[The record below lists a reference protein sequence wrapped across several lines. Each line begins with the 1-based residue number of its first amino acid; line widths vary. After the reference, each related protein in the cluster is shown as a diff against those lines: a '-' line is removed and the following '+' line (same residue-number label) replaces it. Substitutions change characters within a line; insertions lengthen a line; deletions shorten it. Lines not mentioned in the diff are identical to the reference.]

1 MKGTINLVKQM
12 RTGTRLLLLTFVI
25 VAAIVLLG
33 ARNSDTKITK
43 VTSQLTSRSVRGIK
57 QQYQQSKTATIFL
70 HGYNGGAYSTNYLIH
85 KAEQTGAAQ
94 KALVVHVYKNGV
106 MAFKGYWQRSIKN
119 PMVQVV
125 FQDNH
130 ASQKAQIYWLHQVL
144 VQLKAKY
151 GVTGYNAV
159 GHSLGA
165 NDIINQA
172 LKYGHDKRL
181 PTLHKVVTIA
191 GPFDG
196 LTGFL
201 NTQTEAQA
209 RQLAIKPTRFTKHFA
224 TMLKYRKN
232 FPQHVKLLNV
242 YGDTNTGYNNDGFVG
257 VASARAVRYLLRGK
271 LTQYR
276 EAFYSGAD
284 AAHCALNQNPSV
296 AQRMIRFL
304 WSA

>member
-1 MKGTINLVKQM
+1 MKGKIILMKRW
-12 RTGTRLLLLTFVI
+12 RTVIQLLLIVFVI
-25 VAAIVLLG
+25 GAAVILVG
-33 ARNSDTKITK
+33 ARNHDTKITK
-43 VTSQLTSRSVRGIK
+43 VTSQLTPRSARILK
-57 QQYQQSKTATIFL
+57 NQYDQSKTATVFL
-70 HGYNGGAYSTNYLIH
+70 HGYNGGEYSTNYLIR
-85 KAEQTGAAQ
+85 KAEKAGAAQ

-106 MAFKGYWQRSIKN
+106 MAFKGYWQKSIKN

-151 GVTGYNAV
+151 GVKAYNAV

-165 NDIINQA
+165 NDIVNQA

-181 PTLHKVVTIA
+181 PTLNKIVTIG

-201 NTQTEAQA
+201 STQTEATV
-209 RQLAIKPTRFTKHFA
+209 RRLDVKPSRFTKHFSE
-224 TMLKYRKN
+224 MLKYRHN
-232 FPQHVKLLNV
+232 FPDNVKLLNV

-257 VASARAVRYLLRGK
+257 VASARSIRYLLRGK
-271 LTQYR
+271 LTQYQ
-276 EAFYSGAD
+276 EAFYSGEQ

-296 AQRMIRFL
+296 AHKMIAFL
-304 WSA
+304 W